1 MYSTR
6 VWHNCS
12 QTTDAPGV
20 IISVDV
26 RVYHKSVAYFN
37 YVLLIVVVVHRGS
50 EIVVIVAGTHGRMT
64 VVIIELH
71 GYISTVRRVMVK
83 CSALTFGNGWGGLP
97 WRLYRS
103 ARGPFPFPR
112 RGDRGRSSVR
122 ERLRSVTS
130 NDTICP

>member
-6 VWHNCS
+6 VWHNCL
-12 QTTDAPGV
+12 QTTDAPEV
-20 IISVDV
+20 SISVDV

-50 EIVVIVAGTHGRMT
+50 EIVVIIAGTHGRMT

-83 CSALTFGNGWGGLP
+83 CSALTGSFRICTVRG
-97 WRLYRS
+97 S
-103 ARGPFPFPR
+103 EARMHPR
-112 RGDRGRSSVR
+112 HGR
-122 ERLRSVTS
+122 RSVS
-130 NDTICP
+130 WNNLMRGI